1 MNGRFTMAE
10 LLQWL
15 SLEIIRADAD
25 FRRSQ
30 SLANAAMWRDL
41 MPSEERI
48 VVPWLEVSELTFG
61 FCLLPVDADWST
73 RLVHWIKRRIRMND
87 EPDILQHYR
96 FAAEENGST
105 RVSVAVKRDATG
117 RLKAQEIPASH
128 A

>member
-15 SLEIIRADAD
+15 SKEIVRADTD

-41 MPSEERI
+41 VPSEERI
-48 VVPWLEVSELTFG
+48 AVPWLEVSELTFG
-61 FCLLPVDADWST
+61 FSLLPVEADWST
-73 RLVHWIKRRIRMND
+73 RLLHWIKRRIGMKD

-105 RVSVAVKRDATG
+105 RVNVAVKRDAAG
-117 RLKAQEIPASH
+117 RLKAQEVA